1 MPSRPWETLY
11 WILTYM
17 VLSTAFIFYID
28 LITPLGFAAWILYFI
43 PLFLSLY
50 TGWKNAPF
58 FAAGIFIVLI
68 AIAFFL
74 SPRDI
79 SILFALLDR
88 VFFSLMLL
96 VTAVFIR
103 NYARTI
109 ENLRISEER
118 YRYLTVWSPETIV
131 VYGEEKILCVNPSGL
146 NLFFADNARELI
158 GKDILEFV
166 DPGDRGV
173 VSDRIGQAVL
183 GAQTT
188 IDRVRMH
195 RLDGSDFL
203 AELSLGKVPWDGRP
217 AVQIILHDIANR

>member
-1 MPSRPWETLY
+1 MPSRQWEKLY
-11 WILTYM
+11 WIITYM
-17 VLSTAFIFYID
+17 VLSTIFIFYID

-58 FAAGIFIVLI
+58 FSAGIFIMLI
-68 AIAFFL
+68 AVAFFI

-79 SILFALLDR
+79 SILFALFDR
-88 VFFSLMLL
+88 IFFSLMLI

-103 NYARTI
+103 NYTGAM
-109 ENLRISEER
+109 EDLRISEER

-131 VYGEEKILCVNPSGL
+131 VYGEEKILCVNPAGL
-146 NLFFADNARELI
+146 HLFFADSARELV
-158 GKDILEFV
+158 GKNILDLVE
-166 DPGDRGV
+166 PEDREIVGE
-173 VSDRIGQAVL
+173 RIRQAGL
-183 GAQTT
+183 GAQMT

-203 AELSLGKVPWDGRP
+203 AELSLGKVPWDGSP